1 MRKDFLCLTSL
12 SSSWLLGDLEAGLE
26 RYSTLCLSTT
36 YLCSDCHNKLFSL
49 PTGKKPR
56 RKVVLMICYFNRT
69 DSSGFVRMGLFGLT
83 VLDFWQGKMCHWRS
97 WKACGSF
104 DEVHSNCYVDGF
116 GWICILV
123 NLCILPSFSK
133 HCSVI
138 PALSVVR
145 AVLFPTWPLV
155 VTIPFL
161 HPACHSLVLQAGG
174 ADLEDEK
181 SSKRY
186 WPLLNSHSYK
196 DFFSPCNFG
205 MLLSETIHSLGR
217 LWMG

>member
-1 MRKDFLCLTSL
+1 MGLQSLIFGKGRSVTEGAGRHVAVSMKCTLTVMLMVSAGSASLLICVFCLVLASTVL
-12 SSSWLLGDLEAGLE
+12 SSQPFLLSEQSCSPPGPWLLQ
-26 RYSTLCLSTT
+26 
-36 YLCSDCHNKLFSL
+36 SL
-49 PTGKKPR
+49 
-56 RKVVLMICYFNRT
+56 
-69 DSSGFVRMGLFGLT
+69 
-83 VLDFWQGKMCHWRS
+83 
-97 WKACGSF
+97 
-104 DEVHSNCYVDGF
+104 
-116 GWICILV
+116 
-123 NLCILPSFSK
+123 
-133 HCSVI
+133 
-138 PALSVVR
+138 
-145 AVLFPTWPLV
+145 
-155 VTIPFL
+155 FL